1 MLQKLMIPSVNAVID
16 DETKT
21 VHEIVV
27 AGNHYYTVRWYPP
40 DNHTFLKP
48 HIEIRRGHHEGLL
61 LGYIRLD
68 GDNTP
73 PRFENVNLH
82 DPQQWIKIIAQSRLY
97 KTMIKK
103 EDVFESLKVHAEIGC

>member
-1 MLQKLMIPSVNAVID
+1 MLQKLMIPGVNAAID
-16 DETKT
+16 GETKT
-21 VHEIVV
+21 VHETVV
-27 AGNHYYTVRWYPP
+27 SGNHYYTVSWYPP
-40 DNHTFLKP
+40 DNRIFFKP

-68 GDNTP
+68 EANTSP
-73 PRFENVNLH
+73 CFENVNLH

-103 EDVFESLKVHAEIGC
+103 EDVFESLKVYAEIGC

>member
-1 MLQKLMIPSVNAVID
+1 MLQKLMIPCVNAVID
-16 DETKT
+16 DETKQ

-27 AGNHYYTVRWYPP
+27 SGNHYYTVSWYPP
-40 DNHTFLKP
+40 DKRIFLKP
-48 HIEIRRGHHEGLL
+48 HIEIRRGSHTGLL

-68 GDNTP
+68 GDNASP
-73 PRFENVNLH
+73 CFENVNLH

-103 EDVFESLKVHAEIGC
+103 EDVFESLKVYAEIGC

>member
-1 MLQKLMIPSVNAVID
+1 MLQKLMIPCVNAIID
-16 DETKT
+16 DEAKT

-27 AGNHYYTVRWYPP
+27 SGNHYYTVSWYPP

-68 GDNTP
+68 GANAS

-103 EDVFESLKVHAEIGC
+103 EDLFESLKVYAEIGC

>member
-1 MLQKLMIPSVNAVID
+1 MLQKLMIPCVNAIID

-27 AGNHYYTVRWYPP
+27 SGNHYYTVSWYPP

-68 GDNTP
+68 GANAS

-103 EDVFESLKVHAEIGC
+103 EDLFESLKVYAEIGC

>member
-16 DETKT
+16 DETKN

-27 AGNHYYTVRWYPP
+27 SGNHYYTVSWYPP
-40 DNHTFLKP
+40 DNRVFLKP

-68 GDNTP
+68 GDNAS

-103 EDVFESLKVHAEIGC
+103 EDVFESLKVYAEIGC